1 MKSLVM
7 WNSTKDQTIILQT
20 DIHGLISKEKKLI
33 IFLDVVTGCC
43 YDLDITNLHDEAI

>member
-7 WNSTKDQTIILQT
+7 WNTTKDQTIILQT
-20 DIHGLISKEKKLI
+20 DIHGLISKEKKTYYI
-33 IFLDVVTGCC
+33 SGCC